1 MDHQDAEEE
10 DLGGGA
16 GESEKGPQD
25 AEDEKHGRDGDDGS
39 RYAPHLNL
47 HQVLVSD
54 LQFLAK
60 GLSLHP
66 RAAAQTT
73 LNSTSASLS
82 AMVKPI
88 FGT

>member
-10 DLGGGA
+10 DLGSGA

-25 AEDEKHGRDGDDGS
+25 AEDEKYGRAGDDGS
-39 RYAPHLNL
+39 RYVPHLNL
-47 HQVLVSD
+47 HQVLVPD
-54 LQFLAK
+54 LQFLAQ

-73 LNSTSASLS
+73 LKSTSTSLS
-82 AMVKPI
+82 AMVKPT

>member
-10 DLGGGA
+10 DLGDGA

-25 AEDEKHGRDGDDGS
+25 AEDEKYDRDGDDGS
-39 RYAPHLNL
+39 RYVPHLNW

-54 LQFLAK
+54 LQFLAQ
-60 GLSLHP
+60 GLNLHP

-73 LNSTSASLS
+73 LNSTSTSLS
-82 AMVKPI
+82 AMVKPT